1 MTRDGLLALGYTE
14 EQVNQIIAL
23 YGQATQS
30 LRATISQNEATI
42 NTLNGK
48 LTQIQ
53 NQQQNP
59 PEPTL
64 PENPELVEAK
74 KQIAELRAEMNRKD
88 IAVYASSKGL
98 SGEQAENF
106 LKGLGTDVESA
117 KLAIDSISQIISESN
132 KTAIANFEKQN
143 LQSTPN
149 PDGKKGKGSDSDKPE
164 DVKNAESI
172 VFGND
177 SAEQSAKDYYLMK

>member
-53 NQQQNP
+53 NQQQNT
-59 PEPTL
+59 PEPTP
-64 PENPELVEAK
+64 PENPELVEAQ
-74 KQIAELRAEMNRKD
+74 KQIAELRAEMNKKD

-98 SGEQAENF
+98 SGEQAENL

-143 LQSTPN
+143 LQTTPN
-149 PDGKKGKGSDSDKPE
+149 PDGTTGKGSDGDKPE

>member
-23 YGQATQS
+23 HGQATQS

-59 PEPTL
+59 HHHL
-64 PENPELVEAK
+64 IL
-74 KQIAELRAEMNRKD
+74 
-88 IAVYASSKGL
+88 
-98 SGEQAENF
+98 
-106 LKGLGTDVESA
+106 
-117 KLAIDSISQIISESN
+117 
-132 KTAIANFEKQN
+132 
-143 LQSTPN
+143 
-149 PDGKKGKGSDSDKPE
+149 
-164 DVKNAESI
+164 
-172 VFGND
+172 
-177 SAEQSAKDYYLMK
+177 